1 MTHKDGDEAPGEED
15 REEGEVLEGAGR
27 EARLEVQHD
36 VVDHGC
42 KLLARHHTARKP
54 PVQDN
59 TRDRIDSRRGR
70 SRSRP
75 TRRAM

>member
-42 KLLARHHTARKP
+42 KLLARHPH
-54 PVQDN
+54 
-59 TRDRIDSRRGR
+59 R
-70 SRSRP
+70 S
-75 TRRAM
+75 